1 LENESDVGNFPRI
14 EKLYKLGL
22 RIQFLYDEALIT
34 AEKQR
39 LLKRN
44 NKNKNKNKKKI
55 LSIKFNKLKKN

>member
-1 LENESDVGNFPRI
+1 MENEADVGNFPRI

-39 LLKRN
+39 ILKR
-44 NKNKNKNKKKI
+44 KIYKK
-55 LSIKFNKLKKN
+55 FKLVYFP